1 MPAYGFQSCGQYDV
15 CQFGTVGECIGPDIL
30 YLCLYGQGCHFG
42 CSVESG
48 VVYFGDGI
56 VTAHERYFFRNRDFT
71 CICRLVGCLDSVG
84 IGFAVYSC
92 MGDSDRGS
100 FLRSVFDHIGH
111 IFARENIS
119 RIYGD
124 GLFSEILEIA
134 PSIIR
139 SYGISFLLLPL
150 NVFSTYYFQAM
161 VKPTAAFLISV
172 ARGLVL
178 SGILIFLLP
187 IIAGAN
193 AIWFA
198 MPITELIIAIFVIAL
213 IIRYTKQ
220 LPVQKKNS

>member
-1 MPAYGFQSCGQYDV
+1 M
-15 CQFGTVGECIGPDIL
+15 L
-30 YLCLYGQGCHFG
+30 Y
-42 CSVESG
+42 V
-48 VVYFGDGI
+48 
-56 VTAHERYFFRNRDFT
+56 R
-71 CICRLVGCLDSVG
+71 
-84 IGFAVYSC
+84 
-92 MGDSDRGS
+92 
-100 FLRSVFDHIGH
+100 
-111 IFARENIS
+111 IFMTPTK
-119 RIYGD
+119 
-124 GLFSEILEIA
+124 EILEIA

-198 MPITELIIAIFVIAL
+198 MPITEIDYRNICDC
-213 IIRYTKQ
+213 TN
-220 LPVQKKNS
+220 NSLYKATTCTEEKFIVT

>member
-1 MPAYGFQSCGQYDV
+1 M
-15 CQFGTVGECIGPDIL
+15 L
-30 YLCLYGQGCHFG
+30 Y
-42 CSVESG
+42 V
-48 VVYFGDGI
+48 
-56 VTAHERYFFRNRDFT
+56 R
-71 CICRLVGCLDSVG
+71 
-84 IGFAVYSC
+84 
-92 MGDSDRGS
+92 
-100 FLRSVFDHIGH
+100 
-111 IFARENIS
+111 IFMTPTK
-119 RIYGD
+119 
-124 GLFSEILEIA
+124 EILEIA

-161 VKPTAAFLISV
+161 MKPTAAFLISV